1 MADRARSAMM
11 MPKIQAFVATFPASL
26 KPRTQGEMKS
36 HAPSTKL
43 ATSCQRAF
51 LAMSRFAIVN
61 PPPLADRKNAEL
73 EGEVAGQGCDRF
85 VTRAPN
91 IAYCSDLFRLAFTPP
106 AKKRGVKWP
115 NHHQVRGRPLA
126 ASCTN
131 SSMASSRAV
140 PEGAAARSRA
150 AV

>member
-43 ATSCQRAF
+43 TTFCHRPF

-61 PPPLADRKNAEL
+61 PPPLADRKKRL
-73 EGEVAGQGCDRF
+73 ESEVAGQGCDRF

-91 IAYCSDLFRLAFTPP
+91 IAYCKDLFR
-106 AKKRGVKWP
+106 
-115 NHHQVRGRPLA
+115 
-126 ASCTN
+126 
-131 SSMASSRAV
+131 
-140 PEGAAARSRA
+140 
-150 AV
+150 